1 MSYDDFGVSTPFAT
15 VNGGFGVDYAEMNK
29 GIQPIFF
36 SEPEQDFGASER
48 EGVPRFREVE
58 KVRLIIAGDMFNQPV
73 HPVDDAIRQ
82 RFPEHYARWKA
93 SRTERHVEGTPIRN
107 WPLLSNVQIAEM
119 EAANIFS
126 VEMLAE
132 LADQNIAKIM
142 DGRVWRDKA
151 KAWLSQA
158 KDGATATRLAAEN
171 TRLTEKLEAL
181 EKRLSELE
189 ASETRRGPGRPRKDE
204 MAA

>member
-29 GIQPIFF
+29 GVQPIFF
-36 SEPEQDFGASER
+36 TEPEQDFGASER

-73 HPVDDAIRQ
+73 HPVDAAIKE

-93 SRTERHVEGTPIRN
+93 ARTERHIEGTPIRA

-119 EAANIFS
+119 EAAHILS
-126 VEMLAE
+126 VGMLAA
-132 LADQNIAKIM
+132 LADTHINRVPQ
-142 DGRVWRDKA
+142 GREWREKA
-151 KAWLSQA
+151 KAWLEQA
-158 KDGATATRLAAEN
+158 KDGATVTRFAAEN
-171 TRLTEKLEAL
+171 ARLTEKLEAL
-181 EKRLSELE
+181 EKQVAEMAAE
-189 ASETRRGPGRPRKDE
+189 HKRGPGRPRKDE

>member
-15 VNGGFGVDYAEMNK
+15 VNGGFGVDFAEMNK
-29 GIQPIFF
+29 GVQPIFF
-36 SEPEQDFGASER
+36 TEPVQDFKASE
-48 EGVPRFREVE
+48 EAGVPRFREE
-58 KVRLIIAGDMFNQPV
+58 ERVRLIIAGDMFNQPV
-73 HPVDDAIRQ
+73 HPVDDGIKQ

-107 WPLLSNVQIAEM
+107 WPLLSNVQIAEF
-119 EAANIFS
+119 EAANVFS

-132 LADQNIAKIM
+132 LADQNINKIM

-171 TRLTEKLEAL
+171 ARLVEKMEAL
-181 EKRLSELE
+181 ERRLSEVE
-189 ASETRRGPGRPRKDE
+189 AAETKRGPGRPRKDE
-204 MAA
+204 AA